1 VALHHDSHVAGHPG
15 RWKTL
20 ELVARNYWWPHMSR
34 YIGQYTATC
43 DLCLRTKVLRQPPTG
58 HLESLPTPD
67 TRWDT
72 VSVDFIVELPESDGY
87 DAIMVV
93 VDSLCKRAHFLP
105 VNMTVTAIGSAQ
117 QFRDNVWK
125 HHGLPTRILSDS
137 IDCWESKRQRPLRI
151 TRKQTARQK
160 ESTKNSS
167 SISDCSLVKGKMTG
181 RTFCRWQNSSTTI
194 TSTHR
199 HSKPPS
205 SSTPANTHG
214 WALNQNSRLV

>member
-1 VALHHDSHVAGHPG
+1 MKQAVKVLKSTSARSIRSSEWSEADGVLYFCGKIYVPPTADIQQKIVALHHDSHVAGHPG

-43 DLCLRTKVLRQPPTG
+43 NLCLWTKVLRQPPTG

-67 TRWDT
+67 IRWDT

-87 DAIMVV
+87 NAIMVV

-105 VNMTVTAIGSAQ
+105 VNTTITAVGSAR

-125 HHGLPTRILSDS
+125 
-137 IDCWESKRQRPLRI
+137 
-151 TRKQTARQK
+151 
-160 ESTKNSS
+160 
-167 SISDCSLVKGKMTG
+167 LVFG
-181 RTFCRWQNSSTTI
+181 SPV
-194 TSTHR
+194 
-199 HSKPPS
+199 SKPEKDWDWTGPRLIRTAKDRRPRS
-205 SSTPANTHG
+205 SLRSSQS
-214 WALNQNSRLV
+214 WEFEDR